1 MNNKFKISA
10 IFSAL
15 ILCLF
20 LTTTEGMRILPLEE
34 EVSMISRNFEPE
46 TGLINRPEMP
56 ILTRETRGSKSNPW
70 PRGVPVFAYPDR
82 YKAPIAGP

>member
-1 MNNKFKISA
+1 MNNKFKIGA

-15 ILCLF
+15 LFCLF

-34 EVSMISRNFEPE
+34 DVMISRSFESE
-46 TGLINRPEMP
+46 TRLINRPEMP

-82 YKAPIAGP
+82 YKAPIAAP

>member
-1 MNNKFKISA
+1 MNNKFKIGA

-15 ILCLF
+15 IICL
-20 LTTTEGMRILPLEE
+20 LLITTEGMAILPLDL
-34 EVSMISRNFEPE
+34 SKRRFELE

-56 ILTRETRGSKSNPW
+56 ILTRETRGSKSQAW

>member
-1 MNNKFKISA
+1 MNNKLKVGA
-10 IFSAL
+10 IFSGL
-15 ILCLF
+15 ILCLC
-20 LTTTEGMRILPLEE
+20 LNTAEGMRILPLEE
-34 EVSMISRNFEPE
+34 DVMIPRNFEPE
-46 TGLINRPEMP
+46 TRLINRPEMP

>member
-1 MNNKFKISA
+1 MSNKFKIAA

-20 LTTTEGMRILPLEE
+20 LTTAEGMAILPLDL
-34 EVSMISRNFEPE
+34 SKRRFELE